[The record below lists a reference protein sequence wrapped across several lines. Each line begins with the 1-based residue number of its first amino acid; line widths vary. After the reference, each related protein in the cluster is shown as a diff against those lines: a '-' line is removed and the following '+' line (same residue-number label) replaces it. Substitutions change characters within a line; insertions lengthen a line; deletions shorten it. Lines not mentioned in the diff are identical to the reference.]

1 MGFICNIYLML
12 QLAYFLISSDTSY
25 TILFMSMSIEDF
37 IMFKSM
43 YFWFQIPGT
52 QTCEE
57 AREGKLLCLFG
68 FRSIAPLL
76 GTTTIR
82 GKGF

>member
-1 MGFICNIYLML
+1 MGFICNIYLIL

-25 TILFMSMSIEDF
+25 TILCMSMSIEDF

-43 YFWFQIPGT
+43 SFQFQIPGT
-52 QTCEE
+52 QTREE
-57 AREGKLLCLFG
+57 AQEGKLLCLFG

-76 GTTTIR
+76 GTTIIR

>member
-1 MGFICNIYLML
+1 MGFIRNIYFML

-25 TILFMSMSIEDF
+25 TILFMSMSIEAC
-37 IMFKSM
+37 IMFQSVS
-43 YFWFQIPGT
+43 FWFQIPGT
-52 QTCEE
+52 QACEE
-57 AREGKLLCLFG
+57 AREGKCLCLFG

-82 GKGF
+82 GKAF